1 MMYLPAR
8 TPAAIAAIALAA
20 STTFAWD
27 CNGHRA
33 ITLLGLDGLAAAAP
47 DAPRF
52 LLDETARVMAASNAC
67 NPDRYRAVRSGYM
80 AHENNPE
87 HYLDVEDLEQFGLTL
102 DTVPPL
108 RSEYLRAMIIAKH
121 EHPENVKPYNELMDP
136 ARQQEWP
143 GFAAHA
149 CMEQFAK
156 LTADFKTWRILERI
170 EDPTR
175 QPQRDAARA
184 NILFDLGYLSHFVG
198 DLAQPLHTTT
208 HHHGWVGDNP
218 HGFTV
223 DRKFHAYIDGDIL
236 VTHRLE
242 YESLKPG
249 IVFDRTA
256 DVADPWKDI
265 IQHIRRSFDQVT
277 PLYQLQKSGELEQ
290 APGKAFIIERLQDG
304 GRMLAA
310 MYAAAWKASEIS
322 DNDVKDFI
330 RYDRWGA
337 VADMKTVPPLHRG
350 LDPKAPVPPGAVP
363 PAAVPVS
370 APATKP
376 ASEPT
381 PAPAS
386 KP

>member
-1 MMYLPAR
+1 MGGVVGMLMVQS
-8 TPAAIAAIALAA
+8 AA
-20 STTFAWD
+20 AWD

-87 HYLDVEDLEQFGLTL
+87 HYLDVEDLAQFGLTL

-108 RSEYLRAMIIAKH
+108 RNEYLRAMIIAKH

-149 CMEQFAK
+149 CMEQFVK
-156 LTADFKTWRILERI
+156 LTADFKTWRILERLD
-170 EDPTR
+170 DPTR

-184 NILFDLGYLSHFVG
+184 NILFDMGYLSHFIG
-198 DLAQPLHTTT
+198 DLAQPLHTTS

-218 HGFTV
+218 RGFTT
-223 DRKFHAYIDGDIL
+223 DRRFHAYIDGDIL

-249 IVFDRTA
+249 IVFDREVDA
-256 DVADPWKDI
+256 ADPWTDVI
-265 IQHIRRSFDQVT
+265 EHIRRSHDRVT
-277 PLYQLQKSGELEQ
+277 PLYELQKTGELERE
-290 APGKAFIIERLQDG
+290 AGKAFITERLQDG

-310 MYAAAWKASEIS
+310 MYAAAWKASEITETEVS
-322 DNDVKDFI
+322 DFI
-330 RYDRWGA
+330 RYDRWGP
-337 VADMKTVPPLHRG
+337 VAEMKAAPPLHPG
-350 LDPKAPVPPGAVP
+350 LDPNAPGA
-363 PAAVPVS
+363 
-370 APATKP
+370 APR
-376 ASEPT
+376 
-381 PAPAS
+381 PAPA
-386 KP
+386 PAPAPAVVPALPTNP